1 MLVDLFSPGE
11 LDGLSNQ
18 KVAEKTAAAI
28 ANYVQTHV
36 VKLIEIAELQRSL
49 GYRTS
54 ERKDVASDPSEAL
67 DPNSFTDVFIDNFKR
82 PFRQTG
88 IANLFNP
95 SQEST
100 YPTRTSIYG
109 EQREVRIKPTLT
121 LLTGISL
128 KALPN
133 EAGEYLQSLG
143 IAEFQAGA
151 KKSIIPSYRR
161 LSNEY
166 IQKRLPL
173 VVQLLKDNLEP
184 VFEDEYDLSSD
195 MTKELQTKEDFV
207 KAKALEYMN
216 VWLSNMRSA
225 GKTFA
230 DAETTMLDP
239 DKALFYRSLETYS
252 KIPRKQRVSASS
264 LFIQEKDRAPKIHD
278 TEDILTLIKLNSD
291 NQSRLKSIDVK

>member
-1 MLVDLFSPGE
+1 M
-11 LDGLSNQ
+11 
-18 KVAEKTAAAI
+18 
-28 ANYVQTHV
+28 QTHV

-151 KKSIIPSYRR
+151 KK
-161 LSNEY
+161 
-166 IQKRLPL
+166 
-173 VVQLLKDNLEP
+173 V
-184 VFEDEYDLSSD
+184 
-195 MTKELQTKEDFV
+195 
-207 KAKALEYMN
+207 
-216 VWLSNMRSA
+216 
-225 GKTFA
+225 
-230 DAETTMLDP
+230 
-239 DKALFYRSLETYS
+239 
-252 KIPRKQRVSASS
+252 
-264 LFIQEKDRAPKIHD
+264 
-278 TEDILTLIKLNSD
+278 
-291 NQSRLKSIDVK
+291 